1 MENAITAVHV
11 KLVDDM
17 TGNELAGASLQV
29 TDPEGNPVEAW
40 VTKTSDGYTIKGLE
54 LDTQYT
60 IMEIM
65 PRDGYLTDF
74 TGASMTSENGVIA
87 EAHGAQI
94 SFMLTDVKTG
104 VTEDGKIDKT
114 TIPEITRIILEN
126 PFVTGEVRVNKDG
139 EMLESWTWL
148 IKRRRSSNLC
158 SSMEENRWKT

>member
-1 MENAITAVHV
+1 M
-11 KLVDDM
+11 
-17 TGNELAGASLQV
+17 
-29 TDPEGNPVEAW
+29 EAW

-60 IMEIM
+60 ITEIM

-104 VTEDGKIDKT
+104 VTED
-114 TIPEITRIILEN
+114 
-126 PFVTGEVRVNKDG
+126 
-139 EMLESWTWL
+139 
-148 IKRRRSSNLC
+148 
-158 SSMEENRWKT
+158 